1 MLLTHVVVMSSISLK
16 RRQECVEEFYKRFI
30 LHSNIFNLPAITVQN
45 LSMADVPRIR
55 ISHNNYLCI
64 VTFGEYGTPQY
75 SLNWYK
81 DDRKTMPEQVS
92 HDIKKI
98 ADQLVVDA
106 KRLFHDVLPS
116 SSDDVLD
123 DGWGEEFYEDGDDE
137 KIEKLLA
144 DLRAG
149 RLRK

>member
-1 MLLTHVVVMSSISLK
+1 MSSISLK
-16 RRQECVEEFYKRFI
+16 RRQGCVEEFYKRFI
-30 LHSNIFNLPAITVQN
+30 LHSNIFKSQAITVQN
-45 LSMADVPRIR
+45 LSTTNVPRIR
-55 ISHNNYLCI
+55 ISHKNYLCI
-64 VTFGEYGTPQY
+64 VMFGEYGTPQY

-81 DDRKTMPEQVS
+81 DDLKTMPEQVS

-98 ADQLVVDA
+98 AEQLVVDA

-144 DLRAG
+144 ALRAG
-149 RLRK
+149 RLGK